1 MARSLLFSLP
11 FLAPS
16 ATAALW
22 PFGGQQLWITAN
34 TGAVSTFTFNGST
47 LVNVSTT
54 FDAGYQPGWVAKHPW
69 LRVLYIPARGQTEGG
84 VSAWKYDNDGKVS
97 KIATGH
103 TNGLSAVHCEVSG
116 DGKTLAVPNING
128 ANLAVF
134 AINANG
140 TFASNPTAMFTFS
153 FYGVGP
159 NVMEQSASRPHQ
171 ARFDG
176 YSRFMY
182 VPNLGTDRMH
192 VFRVLGAGNLQQ
204 LDDVV
209 LPSGSGPRHL
219 AFWPPVGPSQYLY
232 LVNQLSNTVMV
243 FDISTDAR
251 GAAPRLLQEIST
263 RGAGLPRSAPTID
276 MVAAEVVVSPD
287 TRFLIVSNRN
297 DTSRP
302 DDTLA
307 SFSIDP
313 FSHSSHLIFQGLVGT
328 GGKNPRDHAID
339 PTGRYIA
346 VTNQNTSVDIVE
358 RDVWTGELGG
368 VVANYPT
375 ESPVSVLWRPLV

>member
-1 MARSLLFSLP
+1 MATL
-11 FLAPS
+11 
-16 ATAALW
+16 
-22 PFGGQQLWITAN
+22 QQLWFTTYN
-34 TGAVSTFTFNGST
+34 GSGAFSTFTFDRHT
-47 LVNVSTT
+47 LTNVSNTL
-54 FDAGYQPGWVAKHPW
+54 DAGYQPGWIAKHPR
-69 LRVLYIPARGQTEGG
+69 LHVLYVPARGLTEGS
-84 VSAWKYDNDGKVS
+84 VSAWTYDNDGKVT

-103 TNGLSAVHCEVSG
+103 TNGLGAVHCEVSG
-116 DGKTLAVPNING
+116 DGKTLAVPNINA

-134 AINANG
+134 AVNPSG
-140 TFASNPTAMFTFS
+140 TFANDPTAMFTFP

-159 NVMEQSASRPHQ
+159 NVKQQSASRPHQ

-176 YSRFMY
+176 SSRFMY

-192 VFRVLGAGNLQQ
+192 VFKVLGAGNLQQ

-219 AFWPPVGPSQYLY
+219 AFWPLVGPSKYLY

-243 FDISTDAR
+243 FNISTKAQ
-251 GAAPRLLQEIST
+251 GAAPKLLQEIST
-263 RGAGLPRSAPTID
+263 RGAGLPRSDPNSDIN
-276 MVAAEVVVSPD
+276 AAEVVVSPD
-287 TRFLIVSNRN
+287 DRFLIASNRN

-307 SFSIDP
+307 YYSIK
-313 FSHSSHLIFQGLVGT
+313 SSSGHLTFKGLTGT

-346 VTNQNTSVDIVE
+346 VTNQDTGINVVE
-358 RDVWTGELGG
+358 RNVKTGEFKG
-368 VVANYPT
+368 VVANYT
-375 ESPVSVLWRPLV
+375 TGSPVAVLWRPKN